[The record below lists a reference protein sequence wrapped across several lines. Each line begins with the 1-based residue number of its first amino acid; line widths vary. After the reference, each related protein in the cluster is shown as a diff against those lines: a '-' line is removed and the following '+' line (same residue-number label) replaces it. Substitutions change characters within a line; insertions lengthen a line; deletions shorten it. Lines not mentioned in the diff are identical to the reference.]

1 MIFSSNPNDSRHK
14 WLGKKEA
21 KIFSLKY
28 SACRINFL
36 YLRNRLKREETIDY
50 HIKTAWHAIAR
61 MYNQQAMK
69 YDGTMSIGYALLNI
83 SSEEGTAAMKIGPLM
98 GLEPRSLTRL
108 LQSME
113 EKGLIFRQV
122 DKNDK
127 RSVKVLLTKEGKKMK
142 EKSRETVLRFNE
154 AVREEIS
161 TQKLNVFFDVVQ
173 SINQLVEKNSIYETK
188 LVN

>member
-1 MIFSSNPNDSRHK
+1 M
-14 WLGKKEA
+14 
-21 KIFSLKY
+21 
-28 SACRINFL
+28 
-36 YLRNRLKREETIDY
+36 KREETIDY

-83 SSEEGTAAMKIGPLM
+83 SSEDGTPAMKIGPLM

-122 DKNDK
+122 DQNDK

-142 EKSRETVLRFNE
+142 EKSRDTVLRFNE

-161 TQKLNVFFDVVQ
+161 PEKLKVFFEVVQ
-173 SINQLVEKNSIYETK
+173 TINQIIEKNTIYEKAT
-188 LVN
+188 V

>member
-1 MIFSSNPNDSRHK
+1 
-14 WLGKKEA
+14 
-21 KIFSLKY
+21 
-28 SACRINFL
+28 
-36 YLRNRLKREETIDY
+36 LKREETIDF

-69 YDGTMSIGYALLNI
+69 YSGTMSIGYALLNI
-83 SSEEGTAAMKIGPLM
+83 SSEEGTPAMKIGPLM

-122 DKNDK
+122 DENDK
-127 RSVKVLLTKEGKKMK
+127 RSVKVLLTKEGKRMK

-154 AVREEIS
+154 AIREEIPS
-161 TQKLNVFFDVVQ
+161 EKLNVFFEVVQ
-173 SINQLVEKNSIYETK
+173 SINQVVEKNNIHEK
-188 LVN
+188 VLQ

>member
-1 MIFSSNPNDSRHK
+1 
-14 WLGKKEA
+14 
-21 KIFSLKY
+21 
-28 SACRINFL
+28 
-36 YLRNRLKREETIDY
+36 LKREETIDY

-83 SSEEGTAAMKIGPLM
+83 SSEDGTPAMKIGPLM

-122 DKNDK
+122 DQNDK

-142 EKSRETVLRFNE
+142 EKSRDTVLRFNE

-161 TQKLNVFFDVVQ
+161 PEKLKVFFEVVQ
-173 SINQLVEKNSIYETK
+173 TINQIIEKNTIYEKAT
-188 LVN
+188 V

>member
-1 MIFSSNPNDSRHK
+1 
-14 WLGKKEA
+14 
-21 KIFSLKY
+21 
-28 SACRINFL
+28 
-36 YLRNRLKREETIDY
+36 LKREETIDY
-50 HIKTAWHAIAR
+50 HIKSAWHAIAR

-83 SSEEGTAAMKIGPLM
+83 SSEDGTPAMKIGPLM

-122 DKNDK
+122 DQNDK

-142 EKSRETVLRFNE
+142 EKSRDTVLRFNE

-161 TQKLNVFFDVVQ
+161 PENLNVFFEVVQ
-173 SINQLVEKNSIYETK
+173 TINQIIEKNTIYEKAT
-188 LVN
+188 V

>member
-1 MIFSSNPNDSRHK
+1 M
-14 WLGKKEA
+14 
-21 KIFSLKY
+21 
-28 SACRINFL
+28 
-36 YLRNRLKREETIDY
+36 KREETIDY
-50 HIKTAWHAIAR
+50 QIKTVWHAISR
-61 MYNQQAMK
+61 MYNQQALK

-83 SSEEGTAAMKIGPLM
+83 SSEEGTPAMKIGPLM

-142 EKSRETVLRFNE
+142 EKSRETVLRFNA
-154 AVREEIS
+154 AVRDEVTVE
-161 TQKLNVFFDVVQ
+161 KLNIFFEVVHR
-173 SINQLVEKNSIYETK
+173 INQVVEKNNIYEK
-188 LVN
+188 VLQ

>member
-1 MIFSSNPNDSRHK
+1 M
-14 WLGKKEA
+14 
-21 KIFSLKY
+21 
-28 SACRINFL
+28 
-36 YLRNRLKREETIDY
+36 KREETIDY

-61 MYNQQAMK
+61 MYNQRAMK

-83 SSEEGTAAMKIGPLM
+83 SSEDGTAAMKIGPLM

-122 DKNDK
+122 DQNDK

-142 EKSRETVLRFNE
+142 EKSRDTVLRFNE

-161 TQKLNVFFDVVQ
+161 PEKLSVFFEVVQ
-173 SINQLVEKNSIYETK
+173 TINQIIEKNNIYDKAT
-188 LVN
+188 V

>member
-1 MIFSSNPNDSRHK
+1 M
-14 WLGKKEA
+14 
-21 KIFSLKY
+21 
-28 SACRINFL
+28 
-36 YLRNRLKREETIDY
+36 KREETIDY

-61 MYNQQAMK
+61 MYNQRAMK

-83 SSEEGTAAMKIGPLM
+83 SSEDGTAAMKIGPLM

-122 DKNDK
+122 DQNDK

-142 EKSRETVLRFNE
+142 EKSRDTVLRFNE

-161 TQKLNVFFDVVQ
+161 PENLNVFFEVVQ
-173 SINQLVEKNSIYETK
+173 TINQIIEKNNIYDKAT
-188 LVN
+188 V